1 MYESYTRQS
10 LPSKEYREILGT
22 AICVFNSNNAF
33 IIENILMCDNNESW
47 YKLMDK
53 TCMPLQEKIRNIIS
67 KDSNNKIYD
76 QFKKICE
83 MRNRIVHSFQ
93 CTYKNEQILATKDK
107 QNKQFYITKEY
118 LLDFIKKNEQL
129 SDMLHNFRGF

>member
-1 MYESYTRQS
+1 
-10 LPSKEYREILGT
+10 
-22 AICVFNSNNAF
+22 
-33 IIENILMCDNNESW
+33 
-47 YKLMDK
+47 
-53 TCMPLQEKIRNIIS
+53 
-67 KDSNNKIYD
+67 
-76 QFKKICE
+76 

-129 SDMLHNFRGF
+129 SDMLHDFRGF